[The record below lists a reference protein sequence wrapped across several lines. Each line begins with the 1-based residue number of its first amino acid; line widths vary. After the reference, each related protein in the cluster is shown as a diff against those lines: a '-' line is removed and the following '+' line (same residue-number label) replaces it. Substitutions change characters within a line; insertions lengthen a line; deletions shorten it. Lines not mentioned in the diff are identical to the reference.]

1 MIKLKCVAL
10 ASSIASIGFVSV
22 NAIAADAPATSH
34 KEDVHVVPPS
44 GHTLT
49 ANVGL
54 YSQYV
59 FRGLTQT
66 NSDPAIQGGF
76 DYSHSS
82 GFYLGVW
89 GSNVSWL
96 KENTTSTT
104 GAVSGSYKSGG
115 SLELDF
121 YGGYKGSVGDFGYD
135 VGLLQ
140 YYYPGDTNPTSNPA
154 GVKANT
160 LEAYVAGSWKWFTV
174 KYSHAISDK
183 VFGVRDARGTYYL
196 DLSASVP
203 LGETGLTLGAHYG
216 MQKYTG
222 KDPAFNGTNI
232 GNDGAYSYDDIKVSL
247 AYDMGKIGKTF
258 DGMTVGV
265 AYTDT
270 SSASC
275 LGYGRFSETCSVN
288 GVAGQSGVYPK
299 NIAKGS
305 GTVWISKT
313 F

>member
-1 MIKLKCVAL
+1 MIKLKNIAL
-10 ASSIASIGFVSV
+10 ATSIASIGFASTI
-22 NAIAADAPATSH
+22 AIAADAPAS
-34 KEDVHVVPPS
+34 P
-44 GHTLT
+44 HTLT

-66 NSDPAIQGGF
+66 NEEPALQGGF

-96 KENTTSTT
+96 RENLTGSTPSST
-104 GAVSGSYKSGG
+104 YKSGG

-140 YYYPGDTNPTSNPA
+140 YYYPGDVNT
-154 GVKANT
+154 GFLKANT
-160 LEAYVAGSWKWFTV
+160 LEAYVAGSWKWFTA
-174 KYSHAISDK
+174 KYSHALSNH
-183 VFGVRDARGTYYL
+183 VFGVNDARGTSYF
-196 DLSASVP
+196 DLSASFPV
-203 LGETGLTLGAHYG
+203 GETGLTLGAHYG
-216 MQKYTG
+216 IQKYDG
-222 KDPAFNGTNI
+222 KDPINTNSAN
-232 GNDGAYSYDDIKVSL
+232 NDTLYSYDDWKISM
-247 AYDMGKIGKTF
+247 AYDMGKVGKTF

-270 SSASC
+270 SSAHTC
-275 LGYGRFSETCSVN
+275 GYGASTQSSRVN
-288 GVAGQSGVYPK
+288 NAACTGVYPK
-299 NIAKGS
+299 NIADS
-305 GTVWISKT
+305 QTTVWISKT

>member
-1 MIKLKCVAL
+1 MSKLKNIAILTSL
-10 ASSIASIGFVSV
+10 ATIGFASAS
-22 NAIAADAPATSH
+22 AIAADAPAS
-34 KEDVHVVPPS
+34 P
-44 GHTLT
+44 HTLT

-66 NSDPAIQGGF
+66 NEDPALQGGF

-96 KENTTSTT
+96 KENATTTTSV
-104 GAVSGSYKSGG
+104 AGSYKSGG

-121 YGGYKGSVGDFGYD
+121 YGGYKGSIGDFGYD

-140 YYYPGDTNPTSNPA
+140 YYYPGDTNLSTDI
-154 GVKANT
+154 KANT
-160 LEAYVAGSWKWFTV
+160 LEVYVAGSWKWFTV
-174 KYSHAISDK
+174 KYSQAVSND
-183 VFGVRDARGTYYL
+183 VFGTKNASGTNYW
-196 DLSASVP
+196 DFSASVP
-203 LGETGLTLGAHYG
+203 VGETGLTLGAHYG
-216 MQKYTG
+216 IQTYKG
-222 KDPAFNGTNI
+222 RDNRLSDARLN
-232 GNDGAYSYDDIKVSL
+232 NDNAYSYEDWKIS
-247 AYDMGKIGKTF
+247 ASYDMGKVGKTF

-270 SSASC
+270 SGATC
-275 LGYGRFSETCSVN
+275 QGYGSINTTCTVN
-288 GVAGQSGVYPK
+288 GFSNTGIYPK
-299 NIAKGS
+299 NIANS
-305 GTVWISKT
+305 QTTVFISKT